1 MDNTEEEKDRQ
12 ENVETKLKTK
22 SRDKT
27 QVKKV

>member
-1 MDNTEEEKDRQ
+1 MDNTQEEKDRQ

>member
-1 MDNTEEEKDRQ
+1 MDNTQEEKDRQ

-27 QVKKV
+27 QVKKI